1 MKLAPRFIAAAIAA
15 TAVFATQAQAQIL
28 FTGFT
33 NACFYSVV
41 SCAPELTNLG
51 ATDVVGPLT
60 YRNSTFSGTTTAGF
74 LGIGATAANP
84 NIDNLGSFTLTNGT
98 RDFAADRFN
107 LRVSFTA
114 PGGVVP
120 SSTVYTALLSGSV
133 TAVGANDQGGFSLV
147 FTNPTQT
154 FAYDGGTFTLSV
166 NNLSVQGVG
175 AGSPDKSVAVTGFI
189 VATPTST
196 VPEPST
202 YALMAAGLA
211 GLGIVARRRRAV

>member
-15 TAVFATQAQAQIL
+15 TAVFATTAQAQIT

-41 SCAPELTNLG
+41 SCAPELTNVNT
-51 ATDVVGPLT
+51 TDVIGPLT
-60 YRNSTFSGTTTAGF
+60 YRNSTFSGTTTGGF
-74 LGIGATAANP
+74 LGIGTVPGAGVNF
-84 NIDNLGSFTLTNGT
+84 DNLGSFTLTNGT

-107 LRVSFTA
+107 MRVSFTA

-120 SSTVYTALLSGSV
+120 PNTVFTALLSGSV
-133 TAVGANDQGGFSLV
+133 TAVGANDQGGFSLM

-154 FAYDGGTFTLSV
+154 FTFDGGSFTLTV
-166 NNLSVQGVG
+166 NNLAVQGVG
-175 AGSPDKSVAVTGFI
+175 AGSMDKAVAVTGFI
-189 VATPTST
+189 NATT

-202 YALMAAGLA
+202 YLLMAAGLA
-211 GLGIVARRRRAV
+211 GVGIVSRRRRAV